1 MKPEDDTHVGGRG
14 QGTAL
19 DIVVVRYGL
28 IVEDMNAKSSDQK
41 KKKKQTLKPSF
52 RRGRRGP
59 FLLPR
64 NKGVPQRAKQRKRGY

>member
-41 KKKKQTLKPSF
+41 KKKQTLKPSF